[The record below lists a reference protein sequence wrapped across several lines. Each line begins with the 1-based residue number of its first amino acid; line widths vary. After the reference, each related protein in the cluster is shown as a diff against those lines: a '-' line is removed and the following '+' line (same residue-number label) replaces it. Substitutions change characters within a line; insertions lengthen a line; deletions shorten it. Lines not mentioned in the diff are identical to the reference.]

1 MKNEVRRYLLGQLTE
16 ADEERLELRLLTEP
30 DFIEE
35 FDTIV
40 DEITDQYVSGELP
53 SSERKQVEKY
63 FLTARQRRENL
74 NFASTL
80 INHAAASRNVKAAP
94 VVEMAPR
101 LPKPGWWERLW
112 AFWTPQNA
120 AVRVA
125 LSTAVVVIALG
136 LVFIAIRPMSGPQNI
151 VSVELRVS
159 SSDRAEGP
167 QSERLTLAPDT
178 DAVRILLH
186 LPESSTQYA
195 NYRVEMVTQDNTRR
209 FLEVGEQ
216 NPRTVTALVPAD
228 MLPRGRYALNVFG
241 VRPDG
246 NEERLP
252 DTYFLT
258 VE

>member
-16 ADEERLELRLLTEP
+16 AEEERLELRLLTEP
-30 DFIEE
+30 AFIEE

-53 SSERKQVEKY
+53 ASERKQVEKY
-63 FLTARQRRENL
+63 FLTARQRRDNA

-80 INHAAASRNVKAAP
+80 INHAAAARKVKAAP
-94 VVEMAPR
+94 VVEIAPR

-120 AVRVA
+120 ALRVA
-125 LSTAVVVIALG
+125 AATAVVVIALG
-136 LVFIAIRPMSGPQNI
+136 LVFIAIRPSGPQHI
-151 VSVELRVS
+151 ASIELRVS

-167 QSERLTLAPDT
+167 QSERLKLAPDT
-178 DAVRILLH
+178 DAVSILLH
-186 LPESSTQYA
+186 VPESSTQYA
-195 NYRVEMVTQDNTRR
+195 NYRVEMVTQDGTKR